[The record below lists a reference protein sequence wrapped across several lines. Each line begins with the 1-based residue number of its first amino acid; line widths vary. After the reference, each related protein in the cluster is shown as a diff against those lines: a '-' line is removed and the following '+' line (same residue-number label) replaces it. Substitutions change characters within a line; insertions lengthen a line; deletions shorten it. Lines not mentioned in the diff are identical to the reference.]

1 MAQQIHPRV
10 YPKDTL
16 VQNVH
21 SIISITAKIMNVKTM
36 ATYSATNKEIV
47 LHLYNEM
54 LFGNKNEHITTMQ
67 RIMCIN

>member
-36 ATYSATNKEIV
+36 ATYSARKYDGAKEI
-47 LHLYNEM
+47 N
-54 LFGNKNEHITTMQ
+54 
-67 RIMCIN
+67 